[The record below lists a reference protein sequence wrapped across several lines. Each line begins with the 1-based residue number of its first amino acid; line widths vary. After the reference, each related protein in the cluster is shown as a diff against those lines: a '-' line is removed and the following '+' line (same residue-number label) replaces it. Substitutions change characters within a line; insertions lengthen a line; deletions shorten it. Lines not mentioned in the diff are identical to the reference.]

1 MSIIASRLNDS
12 SLKDEPLEHIEAT
25 PLPPSDSSDTDAML
39 GSFYLELEARAK
51 SSLHNPSAISKK
63 ALEVACSETMQE
75 CEGKDVKQWAM
86 MDFAMIRLKL
96 YLKVELSEFDEKIY
110 EEAKKTIRQSPSIDS
125 DDDNGFNSGNFIY
138 AKV

>member
-12 SLKDEPLEHIEAT
+12 SLKDEPLEYIEDT
-25 PLPPSDSSDTDAML
+25 PFDSSDTDAML
-39 GSFYLELEARAK
+39 GSFYLELASRAK
-51 SSLHNPSAISKK
+51 SSLHNQAAISKK
-63 ALEVACSETMQE
+63 ALEVACSETIQE

-110 EEAKKTIRQSPSIDS
+110 EEAKKNIRQSPGIDS
-125 DDDNGFNSGNFIY
+125 DDDKGFNSGNFIY

>member
-12 SLKDEPLEHIEAT
+12 SLKDEPLEYIEDT
-25 PLPPSDSSDTDAML
+25 PFDSSDTDAML
-39 GSFYLELEARAK
+39 GSFYLELASRAK
-51 SSLHNPSAISKK
+51 SSLHNQAAISKK
-63 ALEVACSETMQE
+63 ALEVACSETIQE

-110 EEAKKTIRQSPSIDS
+110 EEAKKNIRQSPSIDS
-125 DDDNGFNSGNFIY
+125 DDDKGFNSGNFIY
-138 AKV
+138 AKI

>member
-12 SLKDEPLEHIEAT
+12 SLKDEPLEYIEDT
-25 PLPPSDSSDTDAML
+25 PFDSSDTDAML
-39 GSFYLELEARAK
+39 GSFYLELASRAK
-51 SSLHNPSAISKK
+51 SSLHNQAAISKK
-63 ALEVACSETMQE
+63 ALEVACSETIQE

-110 EEAKKTIRQSPSIDS
+110 EEAKKNIRQSPSIDS
-125 DDDNGFNSGNFIY
+125 DDDKGFNSGNFIY